1 MKKWLYVC
9 PAFLLLLSCKE
20 KEAEPQKDYISI
32 LSYIHNQVAD
42 VDTSLYSII
51 RLDYIDSTRTDTS
64 YIRRE
69 DFRSLA
75 NDFLALPDIA
85 DRKNRK
91 DYREETRFDE
101 MLNSVVIT
109 YLPVKP
115 EKALIQRQE
124 MLITPQAGGDKVR
137 SIFIDYLLNNRDS
150 IIQKR
155 MLWQVD
161 RSFQV
166 TTIRQKAG
174 GPETIAT
181 MKVVWNE
188 PENP

>member
-1 MKKWLYVC
+1 MKKWLTLWSVLVLIAAC
-9 PAFLLLLSCKE
+9 RDKQ
-20 KEAEPQKDYISI
+20 AEPKKDFISI
-32 LSYIHNQVAD
+32 LSYINNQVAD

-51 RLDYIDSTRTDTS
+51 RLDFIDSTHTDTT

-69 DFRSLA
+69 DFRA
-75 NDFLALPDIA
+75 QAIDFLSLPDIS
-85 DRKNRK
+85 DKNNRQNYK
-91 DYREETRFDE
+91 EETRYDD

-109 YLPVKP
+109 YLPEKP
-115 EKALIQRQE
+115 EQSQIQRQE

-137 SIFIDYLLNNRDS
+137 TIFIDFLINNRDS
-150 IIQKR
+150 VIQKR

-166 TTIRQKAG
+166 TTIKQKAG
-174 GPETIAT
+174 GPETIST

-188 PENP
+188 PENL

>member
-1 MKKWLYVC
+1 MIKWLTLWSV
-9 PAFLLLLSCKE
+9 LLLIVACKE
-20 KEAEPQKDYISI
+20 KEAEPKKEFISI
-32 LSYIHNQVAD
+32 LSYINNQVAD

-51 RLDYIDSTRTDTS
+51 RLDFIDSTRTDTT

-69 DFRSLA
+69 DFRALA
-75 NDFLALPDIA
+75 KDFLSLPDIA
-85 DRKNRK
+85 DKKNRK
-91 DYREETRFDE
+91 DYKEETRYDD

-109 YLPVKP
+109 YLPEKP
-115 EKALIQRQE
+115 EQSQIQRQE

-137 SIFIDYLLNNRDS
+137 SIFVDFLINNRDS

-166 TTIRQKAG
+166 TTIKQKAG
-174 GPETIAT
+174 GPETIST

-188 PENP
+188 PENL